1 MSEAFLLGVQEFF
14 KIMSEIL
21 VAGIAITAFSLLLF
35 AFYYNIKDRVIRSF
49 ILILISVVIVF
60 ATEAFAWVADQAWET
75 ELWLKLQWVGIAILP
90 AMYFHFSDALLAT
103 TGKPSRWK
111 RKWLIRCFYLISIGF
126 LVLIPLNLLIGDVV
140 TDQPPAAYLQPT
152 IWTAIF
158 VVYYLVLMILTWIN
172 FLRTYKRAATAA
184 SRRRMAYLL
193 VGATA
198 PAIGSFPFLLF
209 STNLASRH
217 TLIFWVVSFIS
228 NLLVGGLLV
237 IMAYAVSFFG
247 VPWPDRVIKS
257 RLSRWLMR
265 GPFTASIALAIITII
280 HRVGVSVGIEYS
292 GWIPIAMV
300 VTVVLLEYLI
310 TLVGPFIQRWLF
322 YGNDQEDLELLETI
336 ENGLLTRGDLRQFL
350 EMILTAICDHLQVKG
365 AYILSVENHQL
376 ELITEIGRTSADHP
390 NLQDEIFKLVD
401 QDPLDDS
408 FYKINDS
415 LCFPLKNGK
424 TNGNSQLLG
433 FLVLRM
439 IPSETILTEHEKE
452 IKLLT
457 SRAGMALRDRVLQ
470 EQVFQSLERLTP
482 QVGLI
487 QRLRAAG
494 RYDRNGILIGD
505 EIAIQSNLGQ
515 WVKDALNHYWGGPKL
530 TENPLVKFKVV
541 QNLLPEHDDNPSNA
555 LRAVLKGCIEKIKPE
570 GERKYTSEW
579 ILYNLLDLKFMEGK
593 KVREIARKLAISEAD
608 LYRKQRI
615 ALNEVGRILI
625 EMESQIGEQEQ
636 HL

>member
-1 MSEAFLLGVQEFF
+1 MSEAFLSGVQEFF
-14 KIMSEIL
+14 KTLSEIL

-49 ILILISVVIVF
+49 VLILISVVIVF
-60 ATEAFAWVADQAWET
+60 TTEAFAWVADQSWET

-126 LVLIPLNLLIGDVV
+126 LALIPLNLLIGDVV

-152 IWTAIF
+152 IWTVVF
-158 VVYYLVLMILTWIN
+158 VAYYLVLMILTWVN

-193 VGATA
+193 IGATA

-247 VPWPDRVIKS
+247 VSWPDRVIKS

-265 GPFTASIALAIITII
+265 GPFTASAALAVITIV
-280 HRVGVSVGIEYS
+280 HRVGLSVGIDYS
-292 GWIPIAMV
+292 GWIPISMV

-310 TLVGPFIQRWLF
+310 TLIGPFIQRWLF
-322 YGNDQEDLELLETI
+322 YGNDQEDLELMETI

-365 AYILSVENHQL
+365 AYIVSVENHQL
-376 ELITEIGRTSADHP
+376 ELITEIGKPPEKQA
-390 NLQDEIFKLVD
+390 NIYDEILNLAG
-401 QDPLDDS
+401 QDSLDDS
-408 FYKINDS
+408 FYEISGS

-424 TNGNSQLLG
+424 TNGNSPLLG

-439 IPSETILTEHEKE
+439 IPSETILKEHEKE
-452 IKLLT
+452 INLLT
-457 SRAGMALRDRVLQ
+457 SRAGMALRDRILQ

-487 QRLRAAG
+487 QGLRAAG
-494 RYDRNGILIGD
+494 RYNRNGILVGD
-505 EIAIQSNLGQ
+505 EIAIQANLSQ

-530 TENPLVKFKVV
+530 TENPLVKLKVV

-555 LRAVLKGCIEKIKPE
+555 LRTVLKDCIEKIKPE

-593 KVREIARKLAISEAD
+593 KVREIARKLSISEAD

-615 ALNEVGRILI
+615 ALNEVGKILI
-625 EMESQIGEQEQ
+625 EMESQTREQEQ